1 MPTPLPA
8 RAGRGTAS
16 RKQSASAVLPDALR
30 ATLVASL
37 EAAAQA
43 VAEAWVDTS
52 SDLMSRDQV
61 RASAKAIADLVV
73 AARAGGAVSAAGLSP
88 GVSAY
93 RLTSRLRRTWVQQQA
108 AAGDGSVAGEDAL
121 RVMRAFDAVDQ
132 AIEDD
137 AAQRF
142 AFRLSGADSAKLV
155 VELAHDMRSAMGSI
169 LFLAETIRGGGSGP
183 VTVTQQRQ
191 LGLIYSAALGLNS
204 IVNDVMDLAR
214 GTARI
219 LEPNAVPFQPS
230 DVVNSV
236 LAVVRPTAEEKELA
250 LDTAVADIGTRMGH
264 PAALN
269 RVLLNL
275 VTNALKFTEAGTV
288 SIAVERGPG
297 TAVVVRVTDT
307 GRGMPPETVKTLYEA
322 FRARAG
328 SGGEYFS
335 EAGLGLAMCQT
346 LLNKMGSQLEVESRE
361 GRGTTFSFSISL
373 PYAKLL

>member
-1 MPTPLPA
+1 MPTPLSA
-8 RAGRGTAS
+8 RAGRATAS
-16 RKQSASAVLPDALR
+16 RPRSKGAAADAPHASLA
-30 ATLVASL
+30 ASL
-37 EAAAQA
+37 EAAARG

-52 SDLMSRDQV
+52 SDLMSREQV
-61 RASAKAIADLVV
+61 RDSATAIAEQVL
-73 AARAGGAVSAAGLSP
+73 AAFSGTAVSVVGLSP

-93 RLTSRLRRTWVQQQA
+93 RLTSRLRRAWVQQQV
-108 AAGDGSVAGEDAL
+108 AAGDAAHDGQDAL

-169 LFLAETIRGGGSGP
+169 LFLAETIRGGSSGP

-214 GTARI
+214 GTARM
-219 LEPNAVPFQPS
+219 LEPNPVPFQPS
-230 DVVNSV
+230 EVVSAV

-250 LDTAVADIGTRMGH
+250 LETSVADIGTRMGH

-275 VTNALKFTEAGTV
+275 VTNALKFTEVGTV
-288 SIAVERGPG
+288 HIAVERGPG
-297 TAVVVRVTDT
+297 TAVIVRVTDT
-307 GRGMPPETVKTLYEA
+307 GRGMPPETVKTLFEA

-361 GRGTTFSFSISL
+361 ARGTTFSFSLSL